1 MSDALPDDITE
12 DMNVLFIKPYSEDD
26 MLDLQ
31 LAGNTDEALQKIF
44 ARITAQAQNLDRFLD
59 IVGVVKQI
67 CGLKG
72 YMVADDLVFL
82 YGEKENLDRA
92 KKAIDEHYTSFFETV
107 GSFMEQSAE
116 REAAKPVEPKPRLN

>member
-31 LAGNTDEALQKIF
+31 LAGNTDESLQKIF
-44 ARITAQAQNLDRFLD
+44 ARITAQDPNLDRFLD
-59 IVGVVKQI
+59 IVDAVKQI

-92 KKAIDEHYTSFFETV
+92 KKAID
-107 GSFMEQSAE
+107 
-116 REAAKPVEPKPRLN
+116 